1 MGSIGRE
8 NQVLLN
14 KLQSIAVKGS
24 GAVDGAKHAP
34 PARKLSS
41 HEINRRKQQQEIAQA
56 NQRIASRLQ
65 NAKSATFDAKKN
77 REDQALQEKYMR
89 NAAQYP
95 VVARDAPRSKVTTR
109 LPPCEPANAPAC
121 ASTPAAQTLP
131 LRDHAVIAHHT

>member
-24 GAVDGAKHAP
+24 GAVDGAKHAAP
-34 PARKLSS
+34 PRKLSS

-65 NAKSATFDAKKN
+65 VFITL
-77 REDQALQEKYMR
+77 E
-89 NAAQYP
+89 
-95 VVARDAPRSKVTTR
+95 PRV
-109 LPPCEPANAPAC
+109 E
-121 ASTPAAQTLP
+121 
-131 LRDHAVIAHHT
+131 